1 MLSLIVTIYNTP
13 IPDLQRCFSSIQ
25 NETYSDFEVIL
36 VDDGSKDEIAAFL
49 DEMVQKD
56 QRFQVYHV
64 PNGGVSHARNL
75 GMNYAM
81 GEYIAFC
88 DSDDELMPNFMQQG
102 LEYIKTYDLDM
113 ISGGVLLK
121 DYQRETPYACTKAE
135 NDIWI
140 YTDMTEILD
149 YALTNYAKDQNHE
162 LKNILI
168 ARVYP
173 KIYKAELAKSVRFP
187 EDIRMSEYN
196 LYFFYFFKKLKRL
209 GITDAIW
216 YIYHQNEYSLT
227 HHNDG
232 LIQNRQ
238 KEQYDFAMQVLAE
251 REKTQTYLKNAYDIR
266 LFHIFINYF
275 NTMILS
281 LHNWRALYSTW
292 NSSWGKSVRQANFD
306 AYYNIS
312 MTDIKYRRIFRST
325 PRLFTYFFYRRIRSL
340 FGRCVRKI
348 LR

>member
-1 MLSLIVTIYNTP
+1 
-13 IPDLQRCFSSIQ
+13 
-25 NETYSDFEVIL
+25 
-36 VDDGSKDEIAAFL
+36 
-49 DEMVQKD
+49 
-56 QRFQVYHV
+56 
-64 PNGGVSHARNL
+64 
-75 GMNYAM
+75 
-81 GEYIAFC
+81 
-88 DSDDELMPNFMQQG
+88 
-102 LEYIKTYDLDM
+102 
-113 ISGGVLLK
+113 
-121 DYQRETPYACTKAE
+121 
-135 NDIWI
+135 
-140 YTDMTEILD
+140 MTEILD

-187 EDIRMSEYN
+187 EDIRMSEDN
-196 LYFFYFFKKLKRL
+196 LYSFAIFSKCKRL